1 MSRALMKLAFFMFVL
16 LLLVLMHG
24 SAAALFAAEELECE
38 DGRKPV
44 GNLGI
49 TDMSMKGSLG
59 IGIYEEDEPFWWH
72 FQAEPKIEGVDP
84 DGPSAGKLKKGDVIV
99 AIDGMLITTRKAGI
113 RFANLV
119 PGEAVELTVRR
130 RWRTIKTEITPTAVC
145 IEDHPLYPGPNVYV
159 MDAKLEKL
167 SRQLEALSELHIQ
180 IPELPELPELPGLPE
195 LPDFSPYSF
204 LPRAWFG
211 MGISCD
217 GCTIKRSKDD
227 EPAQWSFDKP
237 PSVQSV
243 DPGGPAD
250 EAGLREGDVL
260 THIDGIELDSRRGG
274 KRFSSLEPGEKV
286 TWTIRRDGE
295 KHTIEMV
302 ATEHPEPRPTV
313 GPRAR
318 IEYHGDRFP
327 LRFSGVLG
335 GTDVEVRGKSSVHV
349 AKDDSLG
356 EIVITTR
363 DATIRI
369 RLSDEKD

>member
-1 MSRALMKLAFFMFVL
+1 MSRILIKLTFFVFVL

-24 SAAALFAAEELECE
+24 SAAAYSGAEESDCE
-38 DGRKPV
+38 DGREPV

-49 TDMSMKGSLG
+49 TDMSMKGSLA
-59 IGIYEEDEPFWWH
+59 IEEDGEFIWH

-84 DGPSAGKLKKGDVIV
+84 DGPSAGRLKKGDVIV

-113 RFANLV
+113 RFANVV
-119 PGEAVELTVRR
+119 PNEPVELTVRR
-130 RWRTIKTEITPTAVC
+130 RGRTIETKITPTGIC
-145 IEDHPLYPGPNVYV
+145 REDHPLFPGADFYS
-159 MDAKLEKL
+159 MDINLAKLSK
-167 SRQLEALSELHIQ
+167 QLEALSELHIQ
-180 IPELPELPELPGLPE
+180 LPELPEIPELPEFPE
-195 LPDFSPYSF
+195 LPDLSPHSF

-217 GCTIKRSKDD
+217 GCTIKRSKDGGH
-227 EPAQWSFDKP
+227 AQWSFDKP

-243 DPGGPAD
+243 DPGGPAY
-250 EAGLREGDVL
+250 EAGLREGDLL
-260 THIDGIELDSRRGG
+260 THIDGIKLDSRRGG

-286 TWTIRRDGE
+286 TWTVRRDGE

-302 ATEHPEPRPTV
+302 ATEHPEPRPPV
-313 GPRAR
+313 GPRPR